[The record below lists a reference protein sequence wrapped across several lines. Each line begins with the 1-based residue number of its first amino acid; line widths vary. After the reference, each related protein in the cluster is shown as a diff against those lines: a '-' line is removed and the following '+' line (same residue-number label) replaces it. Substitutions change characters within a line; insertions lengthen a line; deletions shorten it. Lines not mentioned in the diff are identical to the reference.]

1 MNVLDYIIIA
11 GYALG
16 MLSLGYIFK
25 GQKDGKD
32 YFLGNKSFGWF
43 SLGLSIM
50 ATQLSAISFV
60 SAPAFVGIKENG
72 GMQWLTYE
80 FAVPLAMIFLF
91 VVLVPPLYNA
101 GVVSIYAYLEKRFDR
116 SSRLLLS
123 AVFLISRAFAT
134 GIMVYTISIILESVI
149 GIPFLTSLG
158 IIGIVTLVYSLQG
171 GMKAVVYGDMIQ
183 MVILFG
189 GILLCLYYGLD
200 ALGGWD
206 SFLAKVDQNRV
217 DVVNFEP
224 LGVGQDGD
232 FGFWPML
239 LGGFFLYVSYYGT
252 DQSQAQRMLSARS
265 LTTVRQTL
273 LFNGL
278 IRFPVTLAYCIM
290 GLVLGSLVVAAPEF
304 REAIPADKADY
315 MVPIFITKYLPNG
328 VIGLL
333 IVAILS
339 AAMSSLSSAINS
351 LSAVTVEDFVMPIL
365 HKNRDE
371 KTLTEENKTIENSQY
386 MSWSRWTSLFWGII
400 CLLLASFAG
409 DIADTVIE
417 AINKVGSVFYGPIL
431 ATFIL
436 AIATKRTHALGA
448 KLGIVVGV
456 LLNVYLWLGV
466 GDDLFWF
473 WWNLTGFLAT
483 FGVGY
488 LASLF
493 LPGDAKPVPLDF
505 TINWA
510 EFKSKEAIIL
520 MVWFVII
527 LAFSLYLPNLLSS

>member
-1 MNVLDYIIIA
+1 MNTLDYIIIA
-11 GYALG
+11 AYGIG

-25 GQKDGKD
+25 EQKDGKD
-32 YFLGNKSFGWF
+32 YFLGGKSFGWF

-60 SAPAFVGIKENG
+60 SAPAFVGIKPGG

-91 VVLVPPLYNA
+91 VILVPPLYKA

-149 GIPFLTSLG
+149 GIPFLTSRAVIG
-158 IIGIVTLVYSLQG
+158 IITLVYSLQG

-183 MVILFG
+183 MIILFG
-189 GILLCLYYGLD
+189 GIILCLIYGLE

-206 SFLAKVDQNRV
+206 AFVAQVDHERI
-217 DVVNFEP
+217 DVVNFAP
-224 LGVGQDGD
+224 LGVAQDGD

-239 LGGFFLYVSYYGT
+239 LGGLFLYISYYGT
-252 DQSQAQRMLSARS
+252 DQSQAQRTLSAKS
-265 LTTVRQTL
+265 LKTVKQTL

-278 IRFPVTLAYCIM
+278 IRYPVTLAYCLM
-290 GLVLGSLVVAAPEF
+290 GLVLGSLVLAAPEF
-304 REAIPADKADY
+304 AGAIPKNKADY
-315 MVPIFITKYLPNG
+315 MVPVFITQYLPNG
-328 VIGLL
+328 IIGLL

-351 LSAVTVEDFVMPIL
+351 LSAVTVEDFVMPFL
-365 HKNRDE
+365 EKQQSKKLLNEESKNID
-371 KTLTEENKTIENSQY
+371 NSSY
-386 MSWSRWTSLFWGII
+386 MRYSRWISLFWGLI
-400 CLLLASFAG
+400 CLLLATFAG
-409 DIADTVIE
+409 SIADTVIE

-431 ATFIL
+431 AAFLL

-448 KLGIVVGV
+448 NIGIIAGV
-456 LLNVYLWLGV
+456 ALNVYLWLGV

-473 WWNLTGFLAT
+473 WWNVTGFLAT
-483 FGVGY
+483 FGLGY
-488 LASLF
+488 LMSILIDR
-493 LPGDAKPVPLDF
+493 PAKAVPIDF
-505 TINWA
+505 SIDWS
-510 EFKSKEAIIL
+510 ELKSKEAFIL
-520 MVWFVII
+520 VIWFVLIVIVSVNLPAI
-527 LAFSLYLPNLLSS
+527 LS